1 MTPGSELAGICCKA
15 ALKIPSNIARGSRES
30 RDEIGV
36 ARGER
41 IIARERGLRG
51 RRPWGR
57 ESQLV
62 EAFTK
67 SVLECHG
74 GQIVRDG
81 EHTGL
86 ISSASHN
93 ESAVSL
99 YQNRVDGARLK
110 KEEMRR
116 SSSFGAIASK
126 AKGRG

>member
-1 MTPGSELAGICCKA
+1 MIWSRELRAAPEMVQMTPGSKLAGIGCKS
-15 ALKIPSNIARGSRES
+15 ALKIPTDIARGSRES

-41 IIARERGLRG
+41 VIAGESGLRR

-57 ESQLV
+57 ESQLI

-67 SVLECHG
+67 SVFECHG

-99 YQNRVDGARLK
+99 YQDGGWTVRGLK
-110 KEEMRR
+110 RQR
-116 SSSFGAIASK
+116 
-126 AKGRG
+126 